1 MIKIHSI
8 VKNNKT
14 WMPISKK
21 KKKKQNKTKK
31 EIDTLALL
39 GLRLP
44 FSTWIHVY
52 WLFVKL
58 REAFP
63 RVEESNHKVF
73 ILE

>member
-1 MIKIHSI
+1 MDA
-8 VKNNKT
+8 NF
-14 WMPISKK
+14 KK
-21 KKKKQNKTKK
+21 KKKKNKTKK

-44 FSTWIHVY
+44 FSTWIHAY